1 MQRVMKAGQFK
12 AECLRVMEEV
22 RRTGAHVIITKRDV
36 PVAELVPVKEKK
48 KRSLVGWMKGT
59 FHITG
64 DIVKSTG
71 EEWDACR

>member
-1 MQRVMKAGQFK
+1 MQKIMKAGQFK

-22 RRTGAHVIITKRDV
+22 ARTGAHIIITKRNIPIV
-36 PVAELVPVKEKK
+36 EMIPAKEEK

-59 FHITG
+59 FKITG
-64 DIVKSTG
+64 DIIGSTG